1 MARVIEVRNAT
12 EDELPLVRRIMQEAF
27 EEYRGVLEPPSGALT
42 ETLEDVRAS
51 AAKGGAVLA
60 FLNDDPVGSAR
71 YELRDGYIYCWRL
84 SVIPPARGQGIAAAM
99 LEHVHGHATA
109 MGIPEARLST
119 REVMEA
125 NQRLY
130 LRLGYEV
137 ISRHLH
143 PKGEGFVLELLKRIG

>member
-1 MARVIEVRNAT
+1 MMEVRNAK
-12 EDELPLVRRIMQEAF
+12 EDELPLVRKIMQEAF

-42 ETLEDVRAS
+42 ETLGDVRAS

-60 FLNDDPVGSAR
+60 FLDSQPVGSAR
-71 YELRDGYIYCWRL
+71 YELRGDYLYCWRL
-84 SVIPPARGQGIAAAM
+84 SVIPSARGRGIAAAM
-99 LEHVHGHATA
+99 LEHVHRQAAEAGL
-109 MGIPEARLST
+109 PEVRLST

-137 ISRHLH
+137 MSRQLH
-143 PKGEGFVLELLKRIG
+143 PKGEGYVLELAKRIQ